1 MTPVVKYLLRN
12 RSKLLNKEEQG
23 MGGGTDDLSERT
35 SVWTNNADQPRH
47 I

>member
-23 MGGGTDDLSERT
+23 MEGTDDLSERT
-35 SVWTNNADQPRH
+35 SVWTNNADQHRH